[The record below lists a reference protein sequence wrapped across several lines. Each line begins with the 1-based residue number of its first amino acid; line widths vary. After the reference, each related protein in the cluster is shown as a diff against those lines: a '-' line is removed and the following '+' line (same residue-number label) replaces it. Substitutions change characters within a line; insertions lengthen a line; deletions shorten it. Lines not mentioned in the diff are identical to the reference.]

1 MKYTFLGG
9 AGEVGASCL
18 LIQVAGRN
26 LLIDCGIRVNR
37 RGAAALPDLQKL
49 NRLAPTLDAVF
60 ISHAHADH
68 IGALLQLDYMYRETP
83 KFMTL
88 PTKELATVML
98 LSGLQLTDINAVLP
112 HTIRESTTFGYGAEV
127 TRSQST
133 LSQDLLVAKL
143 KTVFSVLKACLTPH
157 IDEWID
163 LGWGN
168 NWAFRFIP
176 SGHILGAVSIE
187 LRTPEGNF
195 LYTGDVSAFN
205 QRIVDGIGN
214 NLSGINPD
222 FMWCESTYGSG
233 NHPAR
238 KTEERSLVEAVTTI
252 IQAGG
257 KVLIPSFALGRAQEI
272 IMILINYMQSGIIPK
287 FPILTDGLVNKVC
300 DVYAANL
307 RFTSQRFQHWATRTA
322 NVFYTPPIRAVQR
335 GEREHF
341 LRLNQPYCVIAS
353 SGMLVGGAS
362 VDYARVLAG
371 NPKNAIFLSGYQ
383 DAESP
388 GAALQVMQKGDSL
401 TLPNGEAI
409 QVNCKV
415 QKFHLSAHSDQGQL
429 IEMIKQ
435 ANPKQIA
442 LAHGDA
448 RATQALHE
456 KLSRD
461 FPVTAAVNSQLYN
474 ATPTVLRE
482 TTHIDPSEYI
492 IAQ

>member
-1 MKYTFLGG
+1 MKYIFLGG

-18 LIQVAGRN
+18 LIQVADRN
-26 LLIDCGIRVNR
+26 ILIDCGIRVNR
-37 RGAAALPDLQKL
+37 RGAAALPDFQRL
-49 NRLAPTLDAVF
+49 NRLAPRLDAVF

-68 IGALLQLDYMYRETP
+68 IGALLTLHYIRPETP
-83 KFMTL
+83 KYMTL

-112 HTIRESTTFGYGAEV
+112 HTIRERTTFGYGAEV
-127 TRSQST
+127 ARSQST
-133 LSQDLLVAKL
+133 LSQGLLVAKL
-143 KTVFSVLKACLTPH
+143 ETVFSVLEKCLIPH
-157 IDEWID
+157 TDKWID
-163 LGWGN
+163 LGWGE

-176 SGHILGAVSIE
+176 SGHILGAVSID
-187 LRTPEGNF
+187 LRTPEGRF
-195 LYTGDVSAFN
+195 LYTGDVSAFR

-222 FMWCESTYGSG
+222 FMWCESTYGNA

-238 KTEERSLVEAVTTI
+238 KTEERRLVEAVTTV

-272 IMILINYMQSGIIPK
+272 IMILINYMQSGLIAD
-287 FPILTDGLVNKVC
+287 FPILTDGLVNKIC

-307 RFTSQRFQHWATRTA
+307 RFTSQRFQNWAERSP
-322 NVFYTPPIRAVQR
+322 NVFYTPPIRSVQR

-341 LRLNQPYCVIAS
+341 LRRDTPYCVIAS

-362 VDYARVLAG
+362 VDYAKALAG

-388 GAALQVMQKGDSL
+388 GAELQAMQQGDSL
-401 TLPNGEAI
+401 ALPNGDAI
-409 QVNCKV
+409 QVNCNV

-429 IEMIKQ
+429 IKMIKQ
-435 ANPKQIA
+435 ANPKAIA
-442 LAHGDA
+442 LAHGA
-448 RATQALHE
+448 EFATQVLHE
-456 KLSRD
+456 KLSKD
-461 FPVTAAVNSQLYN
+461 FRVTSAANCQLYDS
-474 ATPTVLRE
+474 TQTGIHEDTDRYVLTAYTR
-482 TTHIDPSEYI
+482 
-492 IAQ
+492 